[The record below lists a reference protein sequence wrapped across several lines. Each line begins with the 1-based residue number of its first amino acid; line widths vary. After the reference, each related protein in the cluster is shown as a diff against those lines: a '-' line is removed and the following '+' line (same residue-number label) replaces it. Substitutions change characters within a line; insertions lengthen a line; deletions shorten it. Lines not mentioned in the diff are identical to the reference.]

1 MRQCGMISVAKSFGF
16 DFAKG
21 DDRLLGHAQ
30 LCESIA
36 RACADELS
44 AKRFKDL
51 AQQCRDVA
59 AKN

>member
-1 MRQCGMISVAKSFGF
+1 MSGMAKTFGF
-16 DFAKG
+16 DLSKG
-21 DDRLLGHAQ
+21 DDCLLGHAQ

-51 AQQCRDVA
+51 AQRCRDVA
-59 AKN
+59 AKD

>member
-1 MRQCGMISVAKSFGF
+1 MISVAKSFGF

>member
-1 MRQCGMISVAKSFGF
+1 MNSIAETFSF
-16 DFAKG
+16 DLAESENC
-21 DDRLLGHAQ
+21 LLGHAQ

-51 AQQCRDVA
+51 ARQCRDVA